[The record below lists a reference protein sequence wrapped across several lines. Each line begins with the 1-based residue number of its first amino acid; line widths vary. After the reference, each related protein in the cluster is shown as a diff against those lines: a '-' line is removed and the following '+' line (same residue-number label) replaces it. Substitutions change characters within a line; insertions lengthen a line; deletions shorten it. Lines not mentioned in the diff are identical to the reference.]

1 LVGCSTYLRDK
12 VGDILDVSAPAGDF
26 VLTPSAPRFSGSRR
40 VRRHDR
46 PVLAEHIVRTLPRR
60 EVMVVH
66 AGPCRSRSC
75 ASPDG
80 HRLYNFNSDIWYQ
93 HVDPDDTCSRQG
105 HTDRAEG
112 APAQRIRVLASPA
125 GESRPRLRYASS
137 LTAAYHQTIQPTL
150 NSQAG
155 KCDETHPLVASMRP
169 NLTLSL
175 HWTVRPSIPRRRQ
188 CPTGLFPQTVGC
200 RTQATIV
207 ANPHAPKPQCQVPQ
221 VHWRFDNWFPTLTVM
236 SRLALVV
243 SA

>member
-1 LVGCSTYLRDK
+1 
-12 VGDILDVSAPAGDF
+12 
-26 VLTPSAPRFSGSRR
+26 
-40 VRRHDR
+40 
-46 PVLAEHIVRTLPRR
+46 
-60 EVMVVH
+60 MVAH
-66 AGPCRSRSC
+66 AGPYRSRSC

-80 HRLYNFNSDIWYQ
+80 HRLDNFNSDIWYQ

-125 GESRPRLRYASS
+125 GESRPGLRYASS

-188 CPTGLFPQTVGC
+188 CPTGLLPQTVGC
-200 RTQATIV
+200 VRRPPLLRAARRRYAVGCLSLDHQILHRQADTV
-207 ANPHAPKPQCQVPQ
+207 LAHRDFHRSVNTRPLGMLRHRWAGCS
-221 VHWRFDNWFPTLTVM
+221 TLHE
-236 SRLALVV
+236 RPLFRPLA
-243 SA
+243 